1 MRQFLHGIANPYFAP
16 ICVCPQCWPGLCNS
30 CCLLEDHSMH
40 LLYCMEQLL
49 ELSVFTKTE
58 LQLTAVVLLRLQLLT
73 RYRITQRDDV
83 SFQTKRGSDASSAWQ
98 QCELSMLSMAAEQT
112 QHAQH
117 GSNAS
122 SACSAWQ
129 QCELSMLSM
138 AMVSLRLCISA
149 QHDMAICT
157 ACL

>member
-1 MRQFLHGIANPYFAP
+1 
-16 ICVCPQCWPGLCNS
+16 
-30 CCLLEDHSMH
+30 MH
-40 LLYCMEQLL
+40 LLYYMEHLL

-58 LQLTAVVLLRLQLLT
+58 LQLTTVVLLRLQLLT
-73 RYRITQRDDV
+73 RYKITQRDDV
-83 SFQTKRGSDASSAWQ
+83 SFQAKRGSDASSAWQ
-98 QCELSMLSMAAEQT
+98 QCELSMLSMAAEQA

-122 SACSAWQ
+122 SAWQ

-138 AMVSLRLCISA
+138 ATVSLRLCISA
-149 QHDMAICT
+149 QHDMAIGT